1 MSLDL
6 GSAFSWIDP
15 EGDQIRGAIRSI
27 VDCAS
32 EQRLPRIGIVGSFWN
47 PILLREVLAHGM
59 PLVAMHTT
67 LSLLEIDRVRW
78 KVPVDH
84 CVAVWMEI
92 QAFLP
97 NGRRG
102 EDEGPE
108 W

>member
-1 MSLDL
+1 MGQHVLHKVILTRLAEYHPIHRERLPQCRQSFEIATHGEGRHMSLDL

-59 PLVAMHTT
+59 
-67 LSLLEIDRVRW
+67 
-78 KVPVDH
+78 
-84 CVAVWMEI
+84 
-92 QAFLP
+92 
-97 NGRRG
+97 
-102 EDEGPE
+102 
-108 W
+108 